1 MQMRSRFAPT
11 RVANLKR
18 TQASSCWIHGK
29 DISLAEEAL
38 GPANGEDGEDDAL
51 LRVWN
56 VVKAL
61 LFVYGTIVASSAC
74 IPSKAVK
81 DRAASFLFSNK
92 IRRAVDAGMRT
103 RMADD
108 VLTELGLDDYIYEL
122 EHVSVATVGCDC
134 CRDSDGRPLLRT
146 GVRHQGR
153 ERLLARRSGRA

>member
-1 MQMRSRFAPT
+1 M
-11 RVANLKR
+11 
-18 TQASSCWIHGK
+18 
-29 DISLAEEAL
+29 AEEAL

-56 VVKAL
+56 IVKAL

-122 EHVSVATVGCDC
+122 EHVSVATVGRG
-134 CRDSDGRPLLRT
+134 CRDSDGRLLLRT

-153 ERLLARRSGRA
+153 ERLLARRPGRA